1 MSVGPGA
8 RPIAP
13 GSCYQLGQMIQDE
26 PGQMPR
32 EARPAPRALE
42 PGRMPPWGPV
52 GDQTGTN
59 ELARPQRKP
68 CFLLMV
74 EEGTMGLHVAVVGV
88 GDLLLLDSNVDCSGR
103 SGKA

>member
-32 EARPAPRALE
+32 EARPAPRSLE

-59 ELARPQRKP
+59 GLARAEPKP
-68 CFLLMV
+68 CFLLV
-74 EEGTMGLHVAVVGV
+74 NYDTIVVGV
-88 GDLLLLDSNVDCSGR
+88 VIIVMGEQQ
-103 SGKA
+103 K